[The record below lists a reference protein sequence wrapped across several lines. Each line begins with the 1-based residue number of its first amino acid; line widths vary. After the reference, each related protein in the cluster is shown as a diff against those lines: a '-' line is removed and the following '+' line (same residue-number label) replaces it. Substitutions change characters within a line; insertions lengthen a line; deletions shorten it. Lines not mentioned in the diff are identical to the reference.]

1 MIASGLS
8 YKLGRLDRAT
18 LKARV
23 QASRDTYRTAAA
35 RIGALRPPPSM
46 AAYHRD
52 YLAAVRLYERS
63 ASEMALVSD
72 DGRDDHLVRAHPLST
87 EAGVILLKVGNEL
100 WPTEYK
106 PN

>member
-1 MIASGLS
+1 MRIERTSKS
-8 YKLGRLDRAT
+8 VGR
-18 LKARV
+18 
-23 QASRDTYRTAAA
+23 
-35 RIGALRPPPSM
+35 G
-46 AAYHRD
+46 
-52 YLAAVRLYERS
+52 RS